1 MTGGVLGAVKAQG
14 LIPDLKA
21 IQVANLNKK
30 NIALLRAF
38 AKGKS
43 PAKFVEVMACEGG
56 CITGPSANVDSSTG
70 TRLFKLALDKF
81 TASQEPINEPEKE

>member
-70 TRLFKLALDKF
+70 TRLFKLALDKIA
-81 TASQEPINEPEKE
+81 TSQEPISESGKE

>member
-1 MTGGVLGAVKAQG
+1 MGAVKAQG

-81 TASQEPINEPEKE
+81 ATSQEPISESGKK

>member
-81 TASQEPINEPEKE
+81 ATSQEPISESGKE

>member
-56 CITGPSANVDSSTG
+56 CITYQLSRRGAISN
-70 TRLFKLALDKF
+70 
-81 TASQEPINEPEKE
+81 

>member
-1 MTGGVLGAVKAQG
+1 MGAVKAQG

-81 TASQEPINEPEKE
+81 ATSQEPISESGKE